1 MKGDPEERAAAV
13 GRYIVESGA
22 TVRAAAAVF
31 GVSKS
36 ACAARTRAFG
46 PRCRP
51 SYRRTRPSV
60 ICAAARPH
68 GANICI
74 QHLARRTAAQY
85 NRVKK

>member
-22 TVRAAAAVF
+22 TVR
-31 GVSKS
+31 
-36 ACAARTRAFG
+36 
-46 PRCRP
+46 
-51 SYRRTRPSV
+51 
-60 ICAAARPH
+60 AAARPH

>member
-36 ACAARTRAFG
+36 CAARTRAFG

-60 ICAAARPH
+60 ICAAARLH

>member
-22 TVRAAAAVF
+22 TVRAAAAV
-31 GVSKS
+31 GLK
-36 ACAARTRAFG
+36 
-46 PRCRP
+46 CRP
-51 SYRRTRPSV
+51 SYRGTRPSV

>member
-13 GRYIVESGA
+13 GRYIVE
-22 TVRAAAAVF
+22 R
-31 GVSKS
+31 
-36 ACAARTRAFG
+36 

-85 NRVKK
+85 NRVKNKGRCTYETSGLHQLG